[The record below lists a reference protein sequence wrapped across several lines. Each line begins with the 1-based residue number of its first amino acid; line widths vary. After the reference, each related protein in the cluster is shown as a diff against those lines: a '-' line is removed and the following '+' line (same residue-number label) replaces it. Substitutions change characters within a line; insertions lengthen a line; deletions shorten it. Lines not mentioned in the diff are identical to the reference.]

1 MGADKNRTKVAEN
14 HWRSIHAVKAG
25 RAREQEGE
33 EESPAQDEAAEGQLR
48 ADGLLDRREGILNST
63 TTTCFDLCT
72 AYIGSWITSQ
82 FHKLPISAP
91 SHYYANDK
99 CHVHLIHSLFRN
111 TNMIS

>member
-48 ADGLLDRREGILNST
+48 ADGLLDRGEDILNST
-63 TTTCFDLCT
+63 TTTC
-72 AYIGSWITSQ
+72 SWITSQ
-82 FHKLPISAP
+82 FHKLPVLAP
-91 SHYYANDK
+91 SHYYANAK
-99 CHVHLIHSLFRN
+99 CHVHLIHSLF
-111 TNMIS
+111 